1 MARGRMVV
9 MTSGSIEGEALIQNS
24 NPVFGVEIRGFDH
37 IPEAERNM
45 TLKQVGLLWL
55 GNNLNLFCIV
65 VGCFAITRGL
75 SLWWA
80 LAACVIGNLPYAYVA
95 LGSICT
101 VRAGF
106 PVTTLSRAAF
116 GMRGNFPNA
125 FLGWIAS
132 VAFEVINTIFGVYA
146 LLALFDLIGWR
157 SSHAAG
163 RLVAVLIQ
171 LILGGGVAVLGHAT
185 MVFLQRILALSL
197 GGVLLVV
204 FAYTCGEVDWV
215 GAGHMSLTP
224 SAFPAAF
231 MTACGVLAFQPISYL
246 FNGPDWVR
254 YLPSQTSARALFS
267 RIFWWTFLPSV
278 VITIMG
284 AMWATLGDMTDP
296 IAGLKPFIPTWL
308 FILYIFAAIGGSLAN
323 SIPTF
328 YSSGLTLQ
336 AMGLNVKR
344 STATSVDIVV
354 STSIVLY
361 ILFVRDF
368 STVLNNFIAI
378 LLVWLGPYG
387 GVWICDCLLRRGV
400 YEPGTVHRSE
410 GHRSS
415 EGADHEWAAWIA
427 LLTGMCLAILTMK
440 SPVYDGPIARALGGM
455 DLSWI
460 VGFLAAAAIHG
471 GLVVVFRRR
480 SSTPLVQGP
489 GATTPASVPAAAPK
503 TEVQLSVD

>member
-1 MARGRMVV
+1 MVI
-9 MTSGSIEGEALIQNS
+9 MNDGSIEDELVVHNS
-24 NPVFGVEIRGFDH
+24 NPVFGVEVRGFEH

-45 TLKQVGLLWL
+45 TLQQVGLLWL

-80 LAACVIGNLPYAYVA
+80 LAACVVGNLPYASVA

-125 FLGWIAS
+125 FLAWIAS

-146 LLALFDLIGWR
+146 LLALFELLGWR
-157 SSHAAG
+157 DSHAAG
-163 RLVAVLIQ
+163 KLVAVLIQ

-185 MVFLQRILALSL
+185 MVFLQRFLALSL

-204 FAYTCGEVDWV
+204 FAYTSGEVDWV
-215 GAGHMSLTP
+215 SAGHMSLA
-224 SAFPAAF
+224 SNAFFPAF
-231 MTACGVLAFQPISYL
+231 MTACGVLAFQPLSYL

-254 YLPSQTSARALFS
+254 YLPSRTPARALFN
-267 RIFWWTFLPSV
+267 RVFWWTFLPSV
-278 VITIMG
+278 VITTMG
-284 AMWATLGDMTDP
+284 AMWATLGDMTNP
-296 IAGLKPFIPTWL
+296 IAGLRPFIPTWL
-308 FILYIFAAIGGSLAN
+308 FILYIIAAIGGSLAN

-336 AMGLNVKR
+336 AMGFNVR
-344 STATSVDIVV
+344 RPVATCVDVLVSTA
-354 STSIVLY
+354 IVLY
-361 ILFVRDF
+361 ILFVEDF
-368 STVLNNFIAI
+368 STALNNFIAI

-410 GHRSS
+410 KHCFSDGVDHR
-415 EGADHEWAAWIA
+415 WAAWIA
-427 LLTGMCLAILTMK
+427 LSTGMCLAILTMK

-455 DLSWI
+455 DLSWV
-460 VGFLAAAAIHG
+460 VGFLTAAAIHG
-471 GLVVVFRRR
+471 ALVVILRRR
-480 SSTPLVQGP
+480 SSDLR
-489 GATTPASVPAAAPK
+489 AVPKA
-503 TEVQLSVD
+503 EVKLP

>member
-1 MARGRMVV
+1 MTARARIII
-9 MTSGSIEGEALIQNS
+9 MTDGSIEAESLISNS
-24 NPVFGVEIRGFDH
+24 NPVFGVELRGFDH

-45 TLKQVGLLWL
+45 ALRQVGLLWL

-65 VGCFAITRGL
+65 VGCFAVTRGL

-80 LAACVIGNLPYAYVA
+80 MAACVIGNLPYAYVA

-106 PVTTLSRAAF
+106 PVTTLSRVAF

-125 FLGWIAS
+125 LLGWIAS

-146 LLALFDLIGWR
+146 LLALFDLVGWR
-157 SSHAAG
+157 SSHTAG
-163 RLVAVLIQ
+163 KLVAVLIQ
-171 LILGGGVAVLGHAT
+171 LLLGGGVAVLGHAT

-197 GGVLLVV
+197 GCVLMVV
-204 FAYTCGEVDWV
+204 FAYTCGQVDWAS
-215 GAGHMSLTP
+215 AGNMSL
-224 SAFPAAF
+224 SSNVLLAAF

-254 YLPSQTSARALFS
+254 YLPSRTSARALFS

-278 VITIMG
+278 VITMMG

-336 AMGLNVKR
+336 AMGLNVNR
-344 STATSVDIVV
+344 STATSLDILV
-354 STSIVLY
+354 STLIVLY
-361 ILFVRDF
+361 ILFVEDF
-368 STVLNNFIAI
+368 STALNNFIAI

-387 GVWICDCLLRRGV
+387 GVWISDCLLRRGV
-400 YEPGTVHRSE
+400 YGAGTIHRSE
-410 GHRSS
+410 KHHAS
-415 EGADHEWAAWIA
+415 EGADHRWPAWIGLFA
-427 LLTGMCLAILTMK
+427 GMSLAILTTK
-440 SPVYDGPIARALGGM
+440 SPVYDGPVARALGGM

-460 VGFLAAAAIHG
+460 VGFLSAAAIHAA
-471 GLVVVFRRR
+471 LVVILHYR
-480 SSTPLVQGP
+480 SSALRPEGTEASTPVAGVAAGP
-489 GATTPASVPAAAPK
+489 KAEVSV
-503 TEVQLSVD
+503 E